1 LRGKK
6 TLRIFA
12 ALSESK
18 IEGTHKVPS
27 TIFKGFLKD
36 TYMTQ
41 HELQQL
47 VDTTLQGLD
56 AFAVEVSL
64 SAANDI
70 KVHADLN
77 AGHITLAQIKT
88 ISRAIESALGEASE
102 NYAIEVSSPG
112 MFTPFKV
119 DAQYR
124 KNLGREVV
132 VKLLDGQKDKGK
144 LAAFDGT
151 SITLERTERVPKTV
165 GKGKMDQTTQTQIP
179 LAELSSITL
188 DFKF

>member
-1 LRGKK
+1 
-6 TLRIFA
+6 
-12 ALSESK
+12 
-18 IEGTHKVPS
+18 
-27 TIFKGFLKD
+27 
-36 TYMTQ
+36 MTQ

-64 SAANDI
+64 SATNDI

-77 AGHITLAQIKT
+77 EGHINLAQIKT

-151 SITLERTERVPKTV
+151 SITLERTERVPKAV

>member
-1 LRGKK
+1 M
-6 TLRIFA
+6 
-12 ALSESK
+12 
-18 IEGTHKVPS
+18 TH
-27 TIFKGFLKD
+27 
-36 TYMTQ
+36 

-47 VDTTLQGLD
+47 VDSTLQGLD

-64 SAANDI
+64 SATNDI

-77 AGHITLAQIKT
+77 EGHITLAQIKT
-88 ISRAIESALGEASE
+88 ISRAIESALGEDSE

-112 MFTPFKV
+112 MFSPFKV

-132 VKLLDGQKDKGK
+132 VKHADGQKSKGK
-144 LAAFDGT
+144 LATYDGERV
-151 SITLERTERVPKTV
+151 TLERTERVPKTV

-179 LAELSSITL
+179 LADIASITL

>member
-1 LRGKK
+1 M
-6 TLRIFA
+6 
-12 ALSESK
+12 
-18 IEGTHKVPS
+18 TH
-27 TIFKGFLKD
+27 
-36 TYMTQ
+36 

-47 VDTTLQGLD
+47 VDTALHELG

-64 SAANDI
+64 SATNDI

-77 AGHITLAQIKT
+77 EGHITLAQIKT
-88 ISRAIESALGEASE
+88 ISRAIESALGEDSE

-112 MFTPFKV
+112 MFSPFKV

-124 KNLGREVV
+124 KNIGREVV
-132 VKLLDGQKDKGK
+132 VKHVDGIKSKGK
-144 LAAFDGT
+144 LVAYDGA
-151 SITLERTERVPKTV
+151 SIALERTERVPKPV

-179 LAELSSITL
+179 LADIASITL

>member
-1 LRGKK
+1 
-6 TLRIFA
+6 
-12 ALSESK
+12 
-18 IEGTHKVPS
+18 
-27 TIFKGFLKD
+27 
-36 TYMTQ
+36 MTQ

-64 SAANDI
+64 SATNDI

-77 AGHITLAQIKT
+77 EGHINVAQIKT
-88 ISRAIESALGEASE
+88 ISRAIESALGEESE
-102 NYAIEVSSPG
+102 NYSIEVSSPG

-132 VKLLDGQKDKGK
+132 VKLLDGQKDKGT
-144 LAAFDGT
+144 LSAYDGT

-165 GKGKMDQTTQTQIP
+165 GKGKTDQTIHSQIP

>member
-1 LRGKK
+1 MNQ
-6 TLRIFA
+6 T
-12 ALSESK
+12 
-18 IEGTHKVPS
+18 
-27 TIFKGFLKD
+27 
-36 TYMTQ
+36 
-41 HELQQL
+41 ELQQL
-47 VDTTLQGLD
+47 VAATLEPMG

-77 AGHITLAQIKT
+77 EGHITLAQIKT
-88 ISRAIESALGEASE
+88 ISRAIESALGEDSE

-112 MFTPFKV
+112 MFSPFKV

-132 VKLLDGQKDKGK
+132 VKHADGIKSRGK
-144 LAAFDGT
+144 LAAYDGAT
-151 SITLERTERVPKTV
+151 LTLERTERVPKTV
-165 GKGKMDQTTQTQIP
+165 GKGKMDLTTQTQIP
-179 LAELSSITL
+179 LADIASITL

>member
-1 LRGKK
+1 MNQ
-6 TLRIFA
+6 T
-12 ALSESK
+12 
-18 IEGTHKVPS
+18 
-27 TIFKGFLKD
+27 
-36 TYMTQ
+36 
-41 HELQQL
+41 ELQQL
-47 VDTTLQGLD
+47 VDATLQELG

-64 SAANDI
+64 SASNDI

-77 AGHITLAQIKT
+77 EGHITLAQIKT

-102 NYAIEVSSPG
+102 EYAIEVSSPG

-132 VKLLDGQKDKGK
+132 VKHADGNKTKGK
-144 LAAFDGT
+144 LAAYDGVG
-151 SITLERTERVPKTV
+151 ITLERTERVPKPV
-165 GKGKMDQTTQTQIP
+165 GKGKIDQTVQTQIP
-179 LAELSSITL
+179 LADIASITL

>member
-1 LRGKK
+1 M
-6 TLRIFA
+6 
-12 ALSESK
+12 
-18 IEGTHKVPS
+18 TH
-27 TIFKGFLKD
+27 
-36 TYMTQ
+36 Q
-41 HELQQL
+41 ELQQL
-47 VDTTLQGLD
+47 VDSTLQGLD

-64 SAANDI
+64 SASNDI

-77 AGHITLAQIKT
+77 EGHITLAQIKT
-88 ISRAIESALGEASE
+88 ISRAIESALGEESE

-112 MFTPFKV
+112 MFSPFKV

-132 VKLLDGQKDKGK
+132 VKHVDGQKSKGK
-144 LAAFDGT
+144 LAVYDGERV
-151 SITLERTERVPKTV
+151 TLERTERVPKTV

-179 LAELSSITL
+179 LADIASITL

>member
-1 LRGKK
+1 M
-6 TLRIFA
+6 
-12 ALSESK
+12 
-18 IEGTHKVPS
+18 TH
-27 TIFKGFLKD
+27 
-36 TYMTQ
+36 Q
-41 HELQQL
+41 ELQQL
-47 VDTTLQGLD
+47 VDSTLQGLD

-64 SAANDI
+64 SASNDI

-77 AGHITLAQIKT
+77 EGHITLAQIKT
-88 ISRAIESALGEASE
+88 ISRAIESALGEESE

-112 MFTPFKV
+112 MFSPFKV

-132 VKLLDGQKDKGK
+132 VKHADGQKSKGK
-144 LAAFDGT
+144 LAVYDGERV
-151 SITLERTERVPKTV
+151 TLERTERVPKTV

-179 LAELSSITL
+179 LADIASITL